1 MDICPFCT
9 PLEGACICAGL
20 VHWFNAGHYGMRFH
34 FKKKY
39 FRIMLQVFH
48 RDVAKVDL
56 DVVILHVFH
65 TDVAS
70 VLSGCCIFIER
81 FRMFHIT

>member
-1 MDICPFCT
+1 MHQTLFVILYLAIC
-9 PLEGACICAGL
+9 LEMS
-20 VHWFNAGHYGMRFH
+20 NAYGMRFH